1 MKKNISLLLLLV
13 VLVTPQLFSQIGIG
27 TATPD
32 VSALLDVSSTTKGLL
47 PPRMNSSQRDAI
59 VNASPGLIIYN
70 TTTNSLEIFGN
81 NTWNGLQVSQKNIK
95 KLIGGSNTEV
105 IKKMLPAP
113 DGGYILV
120 GYSNSNNTGTFTGFP
135 NSGTNDGWIL
145 KLDAKGNIQWQKL
158 LGGSGTF
165 DEFLDIQST
174 SDGGY
179 IIAGTSNSVS
189 LFGMTNNGAS
199 DGWILKI
206 DSNGNTTWQKLLGGN
221 ANDVFNSI
229 AVLADGSFVIAGYS
243 YSSNTG
249 TVTGLTNNGAADGWL
264 IKLNST
270 GDLQWQKFYGGD
282 VTDVFNFLLAT
293 TDGGFILC
301 GSSSSTSGS
310 GTFTGIT
317 NNGGTDG
324 WLFKADASGIM
335 QWQKLLGGNAVDI
348 FYNILITTGNNFL
361 LSGTSTSSN
370 TGTLTGI
377 NNNGLQDGWVVKTD
391 GTGVTQWQRLLGG
404 NNDDKLSAII
414 ELTDGSFITLGNS
427 SSSLSGTLAANAGF
441 GLSDGW
447 IINVDA
453 SGNTQWQRLYGG
465 SNADEF
471 NSIIRF
477 ADGNFLIAG
486 ASASPNNGVLT
497 GIAGYGAADA
507 WIFTLD
513 KTGNFY

>member
-1 MKKNISLLLLLV
+1 MRKKTFPLFLLV
-13 VLVTPQLFSQIGIG
+13 ILFNSQSFSQIGIG
-27 TATPD
+27 TTTPD
-32 VSALLDVSSTTKGLL
+32 ASALVDISSTTKGLL
-47 PPRMNSSQRDAI
+47 PPRMSSAQRDAI
-59 VNASPGLIIYN
+59 VNAAPGLIIYN
-70 TTTNSLEIFGN
+70 ITTNSLEIFGN
-81 NTWNGLQVSQKNIK
+81 NTWNGLQVSHKNIK

-105 IKKMLPAP
+105 IKKMLPTA

-120 GYSNSNNTGTFTGFP
+120 GYSNSNNTGTFTGIT

-158 LGGSGTF
+158 LGGTGTF

-174 SDGGY
+174 SDGGF
-179 IIAGTSNSVS
+179 IIAGTSNSVT
-189 LFGMTNNGAS
+189 LFGMTNNGGS

-206 DSNGNTTWQKLLGGN
+206 DTNGNTTWQKLLGGTGN
-221 ANDVFNSI
+221 ETFHSI
-229 AVLADGSFVIAGYS
+229 IVNADGSFVLAGYS

-249 TVTGLTNNGAADGWL
+249 TVTGLINNGASDGWL

-282 VTDVFNFLLAT
+282 VTDVFYSVLAT
-293 TDGGFILC
+293 TDGGFIFC
-301 GSSSSTSGS
+301 GSSSSASGS

-324 WLFKADASGIM
+324 WLLKADATGNM
-335 QWQKLLGGNAVDI
+335 QWQKLLGGNAVDV
-348 FYNILITTGNNFL
+348 FYNVLITTGNNFL

-370 TGTLTGI
+370 TGTLSGI
-377 NNNGLQDGWVVKTD
+377 NNNGLQDGWILNTD
-391 GTGVTQWQRLLGG
+391 ATGITQWQKLLGG
-404 NNDDKLSAII
+404 ANDDKLSATIQ
-414 ELTDGSFITLGNS
+414 LADGSFISLGNS
-427 SSSLSGTLAANAGF
+427 SSSLTGTLATNAGF

-447 IINVDA
+447 IINIDA

-471 NSIIRF
+471 NAVIHF
-477 ADGNFLIAG
+477 TDGNFLIAG
-486 ASASPNNGVLT
+486 TSASPNNGVLT

-513 KTGNFY
+513 KTGNLY